1 MASSSSSRA
10 EHFGTSVRD
19 SDTQNN
25 EESESEDEVTAIER
39 GRQNAETVSLRPSD
53 HIDSVQRVA
62 SAWEEVLIEQE
73 LRKEAQSPSLMTRR
87 NGKRKAPDPITLS
100 PRPRK
105 RTLRHS
111 SPPPPYTFR
120 HEVET
125 CKGTVVIYLEEIPG
139 ESQLER
145 EMRIYEASEAA
156 SAEADR
162 DALPEMSSKLISGP
176 SSSLVAASG
185 SPPAS
190 VSLIPMPLEVPSVCS
205 LEIYIQA
212 YSMLPKNTIL
222 AAYLRTVPGLLYRHS
237 FKTSFPNEDA
247 WSRQEEKKKHHP
259 PLVVTAHDLAMPI
272 HLRVEDSGRY
282 RGDLGIVVD
291 DDFAQVET
299 SHYAQLIVV
308 PRIKYPGPRSSR
320 TRPPKAPIPLEFN
333 LPPTK
338 AWSNFMVSNN
348 TVRGGFVLLVVKLE
362 ALDLALRVPD
372 DVYSTFRTIAEGDDL
387 GKIPPLSSWT
397 FETTKQM
404 KLMYWR
410 EDLGSLKDGAEGVI
424 QKVGD
429 LVCDVAFKKNGQLVD
444 GDSGVMSVVETEL
457 KLANSE
463 GLVTGVFIHPIHGP
477 SVSVWIHASSLIVTL
492 SSHSVV
498 NMSYSQ
504 SLSLSNPCH
513 PASVDNGHIPSSTAT
528 CDIRDATTVR
538 RDHWKASENVIAG
551 LQTLT
556 PQEHFTKNHRSSCVP
571 WLGIRVYLRS
581 DEEEQQDC
589 TRRIGEVVNVGPD
602 STNETKF
609 LVLIHW
615 DAPVFGDQLF
625 DWCDYEKFTLY
636 SGTPS
641 WKGVKVK
648 VIKTGV
654 YKNREADVVDV
665 RADPVLD
672 RDTISGISSVYI
684 RFHDGDIV
692 GEKRTAW
699 VDYHYIRR
707 CDTRPMR
714 FLHDSRITGKGIHL
728 KRSAHGNMR
737 PRQPRFPLLNLLKSQ
752 PVMVMVMVMTSPYL
766 RFEAT
771 RLNTNPR
778 QLLSMH
784 TKLGLEVG
792 TPAANGLYIICNLE
806 PHSGKLARRLQYT
819 KSFSGKQQEDTWLLQ
834 IVKWTL
840 PEKGMNHTE
849 ELTSEHITT
858 TRDHFVTQ
866 CRKGGRT
873 PCLFVR
879 AMQRIA

>member
-1 MASSSSSRA
+1 
-10 EHFGTSVRD
+10 
-19 SDTQNN
+19 
-25 EESESEDEVTAIER
+25 
-39 GRQNAETVSLRPSD
+39 
-53 HIDSVQRVA
+53 
-62 SAWEEVLIEQE
+62 
-73 LRKEAQSPSLMTRR
+73 
-87 NGKRKAPDPITLS
+87 
-100 PRPRK
+100 
-105 RTLRHS
+105 
-111 SPPPPYTFR
+111 
-120 HEVET
+120 
-125 CKGTVVIYLEEIPG
+125 
-139 ESQLER
+139 
-145 EMRIYEASEAA
+145 
-156 SAEADR
+156 
-162 DALPEMSSKLISGP
+162 
-176 SSSLVAASG
+176 
-185 SPPAS
+185 
-190 VSLIPMPLEVPSVCS
+190 
-205 LEIYIQA
+205 
-212 YSMLPKNTIL
+212 
-222 AAYLRTVPGLLYRHS
+222 
-237 FKTSFPNEDA
+237 
-247 WSRQEEKKKHHP
+247 
-259 PLVVTAHDLAMPI
+259 
-272 HLRVEDSGRY
+272 
-282 RGDLGIVVD
+282 
-291 DDFAQVET
+291 
-299 SHYAQLIVV
+299 
-308 PRIKYPGPRSSR
+308 
-320 TRPPKAPIPLEFN
+320 
-333 LPPTK
+333 
-338 AWSNFMVSNN
+338 
-348 TVRGGFVLLVVKLE
+348 
-362 ALDLALRVPD
+362 
-372 DVYSTFRTIAEGDDL
+372 
-387 GKIPPLSSWT
+387 
-397 FETTKQM
+397 
-404 KLMYWR
+404 
-410 EDLGSLKDGAEGVI
+410 
-424 QKVGD
+424 
-429 LVCDVAFKKNGQLVD
+429 
-444 GDSGVMSVVETEL
+444 
-457 KLANSE
+457 
-463 GLVTGVFIHPIHGP
+463 
-477 SVSVWIHASSLIVTL
+477 
-492 SSHSVV
+492 
-498 NMSYSQ
+498 MSYSQ

-714 FLHDSRITGKGIHL
+714 FLHDSRITGKGTKSYYVF

-752 PVMVMVMVMTSPYL
+752 PVMVMVMTSPYL

-771 RLNTNPR
+771 RVGTSTVPDIPVDFWIVVSGALWGPGKLMFLAWMEWAIYAFQLNTNPR

-806 PHSGKLARRLQYT
+806 PHSGKLARRLQ
-819 KSFSGKQQEDTWLLQ
+819 SFSGKQQEDTWLLQ

-858 TRDHFVTQ
+858 TRDHFVKGYETLATADKANEML
-866 CRKGGRT
+866 CRLRNEIGT
-873 PCLFVR
+873 PCNGYTINEHGQVVKQANRSESRPKNPQLCAGSVFLT
-879 AMQRIA
+879 